1 MGLLVAAIV
10 FSNQDAWE
18 ALVARTD
25 LGSVTGWLAIV
36 FMLIVAG
43 YLILRPL
50 GRAGRADEPAPPPVS
65 M

>member
-1 MGLLVAAIV
+1 MVAATNLGGI
-10 FSNQDAWE
+10 
-18 ALVARTD
+18 ARP
-25 LGSVTGWLAIV
+25 LAVV

-50 GRAGRADEPAPPPVS
+50 GRAGRADEPAPPQVS